1 MLFNTEQ
8 LKEISAEIDLILDKI
23 SEFENTYQSQI
34 QNVHPNYTSSAKNL
48 IHYLALRSFDIDVFQ
63 EKINNLGLP
72 NSSNTE
78 GSILF
83 NLLMFKTII
92 NHLLKDHSNILNKDI
107 LTNNDAKQLLT
118 KHTTALFGDF
128 TKKRRT
134 NIMITQP
141 NFAAEDKSFIDNLLK
156 LGMNSARI
164 NCAQNDE
171 FLWKKIINNIKSSKT
186 DCNIVMD
193 LGGPKL
199 RTGKMEPGHKVIHIK
214 SKRNSLGQVTVPAK
228 VWLAPY
234 GILPPKNEITDAIIP
249 VNKKW
254 LKKTRK
260 GSYIKFTDSRGK
272 KCQIT
277 IESKSGLGRWAS
289 CSDSAFVTTGTKLT
303 VFLEKKSTSEIH
315 TVHEILPLEE
325 VILLFEG
332 DILRL
337 DKNPI
342 LGEPAKYDDKRNII
356 ANPHISCTLPQIF
369 SQIKKGELVYFDD
382 GKIEGNVEKVF
393 EDHLLI
399 RITNAKK
406 NGGKLK
412 ADKGINLP
420 NSDLKISGLTK
431 KDKTDLKFITKNAD
445 SLIFS
450 FVNNKQDIDDLLN
463 ELKSL
468 NSSLGIIVKIE
479 TKQAYKNLPSILL
492 KAMESYPVG
501 VMIARGDLAVETG
514 WKNFAIIQEE
524 VFRICEAA
532 HLPTTLA
539 TQVLE
544 NLAKKGIPTRA
555 EITDAAMA
563 QRAECVMLNK
573 GVYIEKAVKMLDKIL
588 RKMQNIQKKKV
599 SLLPK
604 LEFSKEL

>member
-1 MLFNTEQ
+1 MLFNPEQ
-8 LKEISAEIDLILDKI
+8 LREISSEIDLILDKI
-23 SEFENTYQSQI
+23 SEFEYTYQAQI
-34 QNVHPNYTSSAKNL
+34 QNVHPKYAPSAKNL

-63 EKINNLGLP
+63 EKLNKIGLP
-72 NSSNTE
+72 NASNDE
-78 GSILF
+78 GSILH

-92 NHLLKDHSNILNKDI
+92 NHLLKDDSNIFHENI
-107 LTNNDAKQLLT
+107 LTNNEGKQLLS
-118 KHTTALFGDF
+118 KHTTALFGKS
-128 TKKRRT
+128 TKNRRT
-134 NIMITQP
+134 NIMVTQP
-141 NFAAEDKSFIDNLLK
+141 NFAADDKVFIENLLK

-164 NCAQNDE
+164 NCALEDKN
-171 FLWKKIINNIKSSKT
+171 LWQKIVNNIRASEKN
-186 DCNIVMD
+186 CNIVMD

-214 SKRNSLGQVTVPAK
+214 PKRNTLGQVTVPAK

-234 GILPPKNEITDAIIP
+234 GILPPENENADAIIP

-260 GSYIKFTDSRGK
+260 GSYIKFKDSRGK
-272 KCQIT
+272 KCKII
-277 IESKSGLGRWAS
+277 IENKSGLGRWAS

-303 VFLEKKSTSEIH
+303 VFLEKKSTGEIH

-342 LGEPAKYDDKRNII
+342 LGEPTKYDNDRNII
-356 ANPHISCTLPQIF
+356 EQAHISCTLPQIF
-369 SQIKKGELVYFDD
+369 SQIKKDELVCFDD
-382 GKIEGNVEKVF
+382 GKIEGKVEEVF
-393 EDHLLI
+393 EEHLLI

-406 NGGKLK
+406 KGGKLR
-412 ADKGINLP
+412 ANKGINLP
-420 NSDLKISGLTK
+420 NSKLHISGLTQ

-445 SLIFS
+445 SLLFS
-450 FVNNKQDIDDLLN
+450 FVNNKQDIEDLLK
-463 ELKSL
+463 ELKLL
-468 NSSLGIIVKIE
+468 NSEIGIIVKIE

-492 KAMESYPVG
+492 KAMESYPIG
-501 VMIARGDLAVETG
+501 IMIARGDLAVEAG

-524 VFRICEAA
+524 VLRICAAA
-532 HLPTTLA
+532 HLPVTVA

-555 EITDAAMA
+555 EITDAAML

-573 GVYIEKAVKMLDKIL
+573 GIYIEKAIKMLDKIL
-588 RKMQNIQKKKV
+588 RKMQHIQKKKV
-599 SLLPK
+599 ALLPK
-604 LEFSKEL
+604 LEFNKEL